1 MNKPASSRRPAHKK
15 WAPGTDTLA
24 SAARAVGRI
33 ALDGRSA
40 EDALAAFEQH
50 AERSAI
56 RAITLGTVRWYLRLL
71 PAMQAL
77 LERPEGLPPEVRV
90 LLVASAHQIEYSRN
104 PHHSTV
110 DAAVDAVRILK
121 HDRSAGLVNAV
132 LRRFLREK
140 TGLLAKVDASI
151 AARTAHPVWF
161 VDEIEVAWPEHFAAI
176 LDANNTHPPMIVRVD
191 RTKVSVEEYL
201 SELQAAQITAQPLP
215 WADSALK
222 LDQPVA
228 VGGLPGFAEGRVSVQ
243 DGGAQLAAPLL
254 ACEPGMRV
262 LDACAAPGGKT
273 GHLLEL
279 TPDLKELVAVDVDG
293 RRLARVQENLDRL
306 KRSATLRVADARNPE
321 SFWDRKPFDRIL
333 LDAPCSSTGV
343 IRRHPDIK
351 LLRRASDIQA
361 LAATQL
367 EMLRACFS
375 MLAPGGRL
383 LYSTCSVLPEE
394 NEGVLAEFLRSQ
406 RRARPVPVPLAA
418 AVPGAVT
425 RPIGIQLLPGTE
437 TGTDGFHYA
446 CVEKTTDGT

>member
-1 MNKPASSRRPAHKK
+1 MNKPASRRPPHKK
-15 WAPGTDTLA
+15 WAPGADALA

-33 ALDGRSA
+33 ALGGRSA
-40 EDALAAFEQH
+40 EDALAASEEH
-50 AERSAI
+50 PERSAI
-56 RAITLGTVRWYLRLL
+56 RAITLGTIRWYLRLL
-71 PAMQAL
+71 PAMQSL
-77 LERPEGLPPEVRV
+77 LERPEGLPPDVLA
-90 LLVASAHQIEYSRN
+90 LLVAGTHQIEYSRN

-140 TGLLAKVDASI
+140 AGLLAKVDASI
-151 AARTAHPVWF
+151 AARTAHPVWL
-161 VDEIEVAWPEHFAAI
+161 VDELDAAWPDHFAAI
-176 LDANNTHPPMIVRVD
+176 LDANNTHPPMIVRVN
-191 RTKVSVEEYL
+191 RTKVSVADYIATL
-201 SELQAAQITAQPLP
+201 RAAQITAQPLS
-215 WADSALK
+215 WTDSAVQ

-228 VGGLPGFAEGRVSVQ
+228 VSALPGFAEGHVSVQ

-279 TPDLKELVAVDVDG
+279 TPDLKELVAVDVDS

-306 KRSATLRVADARNPE
+306 QRNATLRVADARNPE

-351 LLRRASDIQA
+351 LLRRPADIRA
-361 LAATQL
+361 LAVIQL

-394 NEGVLAEFLRSQ
+394 NEGVLAEFLRTQ

-437 TGTDGFHYA
+437 AGTDGFHYA